1 MADQPRG
8 VPSAGSDAGPADAD
22 FLFHL
27 YRGAELLRDNK
38 VREAKSE
45 IERALRL
52 QPRDAQGQDLL
63 ARVYFRL
70 GVYPRAIALYES
82 LVADFPNE
90 PSPRVNLALCYLK
103 TGQPDQARQHLEVA
117 VMADPNRPRAWG
129 YLGLAFERLGD
140 LDKAKAAFE
149 RGGHHAMA
157 RRIDDLIVASRGT
170 DPQASPPSS
179 TTPVQM
185 AEVRR
190 VAEEAFHELDM
201 SDMAFSLDA
210 GAAARTSEDSGA
222 WRAHEIGQDDA
233 PAVSVRGA
241 SIQSVEGSAQ
251 TDDARWYAQDDP
263 PAPHRTA
270 APLASELVR
279 DVEIVFPRPGRVSKR
294 ADSSVLVTADGEF
307 ACRLDLVRMV
317 STTVGMVSAAVLRRR
332 GRGGETEPPV
342 GDPIRPVYVLR
353 GATHV
358 VLCPGQDRTLMVL
371 ELREDT
377 MVVREEMVAGFDA
390 KLAMDCGRLPTGHGD
405 MSPMLQLRGSGS
417 VVVDVQG
424 SVGSIELRGTQAYM
438 VRSASLIGW
447 IGRPSVR
454 NVPLSEAP
462 ASGRGWL
469 ALTGD
474 AWVLVDTSP
483 ASNFGQV

>member
-8 VPSAGSDAGPADAD
+8 VPLAGSDAGPADAD

-27 YRGAELLRDNK
+27 YRGSELLRDNK

-45 IERALRL
+45 IELALRL

-103 TGQPDQARQHLEVA
+103 TGQPDPARQHLEV
-117 VMADPNRPRAWG
+117 VVTADPNCTRAWG
-129 YLGLAFERLGD
+129 YLGLAFERMGD
-140 LDKAKAAFE
+140 LDKAKVAFE

-157 RRIDDLIVASRGT
+157 RRIDDLILATRGAEQ
-170 DPQASPPSS
+170 QALPPSS

-201 SDMAFSLDA
+201 TDMAFSLDA
-210 GAAARTSEDSGA
+210 GAGPRTSADSGA
-222 WRAHEIGQDDA
+222 WKAYEMGHDDA
-233 PAVSVRGA
+233 PAVSVRGVMIPSLGA
-241 SIQSVEGSAQ
+241 SAQ
-251 TDDARWYAQDDP
+251 TDDAWGYAQGDP
-263 PAPHRTA
+263 PAPDRTA
-270 APLASELVR
+270 APRASELVR
-279 DVEIVFPRPGRVSKR
+279 DAEIVFPRPGRVSKR
-294 ADSSVLVTADGEF
+294 ADGSVLVTADGDF
-307 ACRLDLVRMV
+307 ACRLDLARVV
-317 STTVGMVSAAVLRRR
+317 STTVGMPSAAVLRRR
-332 GRGGETEPPV
+332 GRGGEEEPPV
-342 GDPIRPVYVLR
+342 GDPIRPVYVLS
-353 GATHV
+353 GATHL
-358 VLCPGQDRTLMVL
+358 VLCPAHDRTLMVL
-371 ELREDT
+371 ELHDDT
-377 MVVREEMVAGFDA
+377 MVAREEMVAGFDT
-390 KLAMDCGRLPTGHGD
+390 KLAMECGRLPSGHGD

-417 VVVDVQG
+417 VVLEARG
-424 SVGSIELRGTQAYM
+424 SLGTLALRGAQAYLI
-438 VRSASLIGW
+438 RSASLVGW
-447 IGRPSVR
+447 IGRPAVR

-469 ALTGD
+469 SLTGD
-474 AWVLVDTSP
+474 AWVLVDTSH
-483 ASNFGQV
+483 ASGFGQV